1 MTLSESFLD
10 WPCSLTPLD
19 RVLHLLSEAQS
30 LAHSQDLDCLCARSA
45 HGLLGEA
52 GLEMEEDSQVVSAQ
66 LSSSGS
72 VSHSTP
78 TRYRLRK
85 RLESEER
92 SSRDQGGQSQGG
104 GVLLWALTWKE
115 QSSLL

>member
-10 WPCSLTPLD
+10 WPFSLTLLD
-19 RVLHLLSEAQS
+19 CVLHLLSEAQC

-52 GLEMEEDSQVVSAQ
+52 GMEMEEDSRVVIAQ
-66 LSSSGS
+66 LSSSVS
-72 VSHSTP
+72 VNHSTL
-78 TRYRLRK
+78 TRYRQRK
-85 RLESEER
+85 RLQSEER
-92 SSRDQGGQSQGG
+92 SRRDQGGQSQGG